1 MHHLKVLP
9 TKYKA
14 ELGIKST
21 TLIANILQGDITD
34 LQLVQLALETLTN
47 IMTYDVDSDEEQ
59 SDLLEN
65 STIQFTKLY
74 IKNKEHVHAIL
85 ELILKTDFNVRH
97 AAIQFLTALVTNCT
111 EELQRIILDTGP
123 EGFSKVFDLLEDKH
137 EVIQHDAVV
146 LLQHLIG
153 SNPDVQVLIV
163 IKYGFQYILDIIV
176 SKQSVDEDLTV
187 EDCLSLLLTLFQ
199 NNSKNQLYFCQSFCV
214 RYLFDAFELSLTR
227 ETRWSTQKVTNV
239 HLLLQ
244 IIRTVVSPKNS
255 IKNIRTCQHL
265 LKQYGKDRK
274 TITRGN
280 I

>member
-1 MHHLKVLP
+1 MHHLKVLS

-47 IMTYDVDSDEEQ
+47 IMTYDVDSDE
-59 SDLLEN
+59 
-65 STIQFTKLY
+65 
-74 IKNKEHVHAIL
+74 
-85 ELILKTDFNVRH
+85 
-97 AAIQFLTALVTNCT
+97 
-111 EELQRIILDTGP
+111 
-123 EGFSKVFDLLEDKH
+123 
-137 EVIQHDAVV
+137 V